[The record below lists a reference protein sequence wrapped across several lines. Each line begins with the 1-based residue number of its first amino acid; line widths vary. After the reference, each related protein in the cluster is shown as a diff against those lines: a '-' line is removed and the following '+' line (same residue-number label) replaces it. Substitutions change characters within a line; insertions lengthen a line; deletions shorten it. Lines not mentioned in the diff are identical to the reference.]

1 MGNIMDVL
9 EFDDVLG
16 LLAYCCYIP
25 HMCSYSCCTNNTL
38 YIHILQ
44 AKYIIDKYR

>member
-1 MGNIMDVL
+1 MSNIMDVL

-25 HMCSYSCCTNNTL
+25 HIIYVMLFMLYNTL

-44 AKYIIDKYR
+44 EKYT